1 MPQDILWAPTELAAT
16 LSELRKI
23 PGGGGAGDD
32 DPEPCSRGFSG
43 IHPAILVDGR
53 TGPGAD
59 NVGPP
64 SPVPVELAVS
74 VDHQKP
80 ESAEVA
86 DY

>member
-1 MPQDILWAPTELAAT
+1 VDSYLQFRVQGFGLIAVVQQKIRSIQNPAAVDV
-16 LSELRKI
+16 
-23 PGGGGAGDD
+23 PGSIRRS
-32 DPEPCSRGFSG
+32 CRR
-43 IHPAILVDGR
+43 R

-64 SPVPVELAVS
+64 SPVPVESEVS